1 MTTDSTSEA
10 EMSAAV
16 EAAQKVVDTVTSW
29 DYSASDEKVEDKL
42 LEGLAEAGVSVS
54 DSERDRLI
62 DEITDL
68 KKDESAGTPQV
79 QEAWP
84 TSAEGR

>member
-29 DYSASDEKVEDKL
+29 DYSATDEKVEDKL
-42 LEGLAEAGVSVS
+42 LEGLRAAGVSMP
-54 DSERDRLI
+54 DRERDRLLG
-62 DEITDL
+62 EISAL
-68 KKDESAGTPQV
+68 KQDESAGTPQV

-84 TSAEGR
+84 TSAEVV

>member
-29 DYSASDEKVEDKL
+29 DYSATDEKIEDKL
-42 LEGLAEAGVSVS
+42 SEGLREAGVSLP
-54 DSERDRLI
+54 DSERDRLL
-62 DEITDL
+62 DEIAAL
-68 KKDESAGTPQV
+68 KQDETAGTPQV

-84 TSAEGR
+84 TSAESV

>member
-1 MTTDSTSEA
+1 MSTDSTSEA

-16 EAAQKVVDTVTSW
+16 EAAQRVVETVTSW

-42 LEGLAEAGVSVS
+42 LEGLAEAGVSIS
-54 DSERDRLI
+54 DAERDRLL

-68 KKDESAGTPQV
+68 KTDESAGTPQV

-84 TSAEGR
+84 TAAEGV